1 MKTIY
6 FLPFILVN
14 ILTFSIFSQSSSV
27 NGKITDAGNGEAIY
41 NAKVMVQGTIKGCMS
56 DLNGEFH
63 LTGLAAG
70 TYTLE
75 IRAVSYNNKV
85 LTDVKLGATESKTID
100 VAMESVVKSL
110 GPVTVTKTINKEST
124 GSLLQLQRNS
134 LVVLDGIPAELV
146 KKSPDRTVGD
156 ALKRVS
162 GASIQ
167 DNKFAV
173 IRGLN
178 DRYNAAYLNGAPLPS
193 SEGDR
198 KAFAFDIFPVN
209 MLDNLTIVKT
219 ASPDLPA
226 EFAGGII
233 QVKTKDIPVEN
244 FQSLSIG
251 AGYNALATFKTALH
265 GETGKL
271 DWLGISDK
279 TRNMPSSIPSVTSYP
294 SLLSDQANLA
304 KTFSYNWK
312 LSDYTFMPNLNLQY
326 AAGIRKAISEER
338 EFGFIGSLS
347 YNRTNSYQET
357 IRRSYTDNA
366 AGGTGAS
373 QMETDY
379 LDKAYINQTLVGAMA
394 NFAFKLNNANSFSF
408 KNLYSINSDN
418 RLINRSGEV
427 NPEENNPTLLRS
439 NANWFTSNQIYSGQ
453 LNGNH
458 ALLEGK
464 LKLDWTTALSSI
476 QRTIPN
482 LRRSIYTRLKNVND
496 PNDPNPYDTM
506 WVANISQSNV
516 GPDYGGSMFFS
527 TNKEKIYCVK
537 VNGTYSMKWGNIK
550 TDLKAGAFT
559 QFRNRDFTA
568 RQLGYT
574 KYGVSGG
581 NVNFDYN
588 LLYQPEDSIF
598 SPEHMGLMS
607 NGLGGFKLSDGTKA
621 SDSYQASSN
630 LYAGYVSL
638 YNAFKNLKLI
648 YGVRIEDFTQK
659 LNALRADK
667 TTLNVVQHNL
677 DFLPS
682 VNAIYTINDKH
693 NIRLSGSQTLNRP
706 EYRELAPFAFY
717 DFSTQFVL
725 SGNDSLKRA
734 KITNAD
740 LRYEYYPGNG
750 QLLSATIFYKYFS
763 NPIEQIARPDVM
775 NEITYKNVPSAS
787 NFGIELEA
795 KTTLGSL
802 FFADTASWLRQFQVF
817 TNLGL
822 IRSKVDVSQNIGTP
836 YASRPL
842 QGQSPYVFNFGM
854 TYQTKSDLSFT
865 ANINK
870 VGPRIYVL
878 GSVLQPD
885 IWEKSRTFLDLQVA
899 KQFLNKK
906 LELKI
911 NCQNVLA
918 QKLIFYQNNYGSTDS
933 RGGFTKF
940 TDFLFLGDKTGE
952 NRYNERTD
960 DLVWSTRFAPTF
972 SFSLTYKF

>member
-6 FLPFILVN
+6 YFPLLLINL
-14 ILTFSIFSQSSSV
+14 LTFSLFSQDASV
-27 NGKITDAGNGEAIY
+27 NGKITDAANGEAIFG
-41 NAKVMVQGTIKGCMS
+41 AKVMIQGTVKGCLS
-56 DLNGEFH
+56 DLNGEYN
-63 LTGLAAG
+63 LTGLAPG

-85 LTDVKLGATESKTID
+85 LTDVKVSSNESKTINLNL
-100 VAMESVVKSL
+100 ESVVKSL
-110 GPVTVTKTINKEST
+110 GPITVTKTINKESS
-124 GSLLQLQRNS
+124 GSLLQIQRNS
-134 LVVLDGIPAELV
+134 LVVLDGIPAELI
-146 KKSPDRTVGD
+146 KKSPDKTVGD

-219 ASPDLPA
+219 ASPDLPG

-244 FQSLSIG
+244 FQSLTIG
-251 AGYNALATFKTALH
+251 AGYNSLATFKNATH

-279 TRNMPSSIPSVTSYP
+279 TRAFPSSIPSVNDYP
-294 SLLSDQANLA
+294 SLISQQADLA

-312 LSDYTFMPNLNLQY
+312 LSDYTFMPNMNLQY
-326 AAGIRKAISEER
+326 AAGIRKTISEER

-347 YNRTNSYQET
+347 YNRTNIYQET

-373 QMETDY
+373 QLETDY
-379 LDKAYINQTLVGAMA
+379 LDKAYINQTLAGAMA
-394 NFAFKLNNANSFSF
+394 NFAFKLNNANTFSL
-408 KNLYSINSDN
+408 KNLYSINSDY
-418 RLINRSGEV
+418 RLINRTGEV
-427 NPEENNPTLLRS
+427 NPEESNPTLLRS
-439 NANWFTSNQIYSGQ
+439 NANWFTTNQIYAGQ

-458 ALLEGK
+458 VFVNGK
-464 LKLDWTTALSSI
+464 FKIDWSTALSTI

-482 LRRSIYTRLKNVND
+482 LRRSIYTRLKNIND
-496 PNDPNPYDTM
+496 PNDPNPYDTT

-516 GPDYGGSMFFS
+516 GPDYGGGMFFS
-527 TNKEKIYCVK
+527 SNNEKIYSAK
-537 VNGTYSMKWGNIK
+537 LNGTYAMKWGEVK
-550 TDLKAGAFT
+550 TDIKAGVFT
-559 QFRNRDFTA
+559 QFRNRDFSA

-581 NVNFDYN
+581 SVNFDNN
-588 LLYQPEDSIF
+588 LLYLPEDSIF
-598 SPEHMGLMS
+598 LPEHMGLMS
-607 NGLGGFKLSDGTKA
+607 NGLGGFKLSEGTKA
-621 SDSYQASSN
+621 SDSYKASSN
-630 LYAGYVSL
+630 LYAGYLSF
-638 YNAFKNLKLI
+638 YNAFNHLKLL

-659 LNALRADK
+659 LDALKADK
-667 TTLNVVQHNL
+667 TELHVLQHNL

-682 VNAIYTINDKH
+682 VNLIYSINDKH

-740 LRYEYYPGNG
+740 LRYEFYPGNG
-750 QLLSATIFYKYFS
+750 QLLSATLFFKHFN
-763 NPIEQIARPDVM
+763 NPIEQIARPDVL
-775 NEITYKNVPSAS
+775 NEITYKNVPTAT

-795 KTTLGSL
+795 KTTLGNL
-802 FFADTASWLRQFQVF
+802 FFADSASWLRQFQVF

-822 IRSKVDVSQNIGTP
+822 IRSKVDVSQNVGTP

-854 TYQTKSDLSFT
+854 TYQTKADLSFT

-906 LELKI
+906 LELKL

-918 QKLIFYQNNYGSTDS
+918 QKLIFYQNNYGSADN

-940 TDFLFLGDKTGE
+940 TDFLFLGDKSGE
-952 NRYNERTD
+952 NRYTTKTD

-972 SFSLTYKF
+972 SFTLTYKF